1 MFFIETERLK
11 LIPLTRAQLLLLQE
25 SREKMELSMG
35 LTPSNMLV
43 DQIWQDEL
51 ADAIENWCLP
61 KTLLYPDKWIWYS
74 IWEAVRKDT
83 NTSIGGF
90 GLGYPDENGESITG
104 YSIDRNEQGKGYG
117 TEGLKRICEWG
128 FETPEVKVIWAD
140 TGLDNLPSQR
150 ILQKAG
156 FTQTG
161 TRDEFAVFKMPRQS

>member
-1 MFFIETERLK
+1 MFFIESERLK
-11 LIPLTRAQLLLLQE
+11 LIPLTHTQLLLLQE

-35 LTPSNMLV
+35 LNPSNMLV

-51 ADAIENWCLP
+51 ADAIENWCIP
-61 KTLLYPDKWIWYS
+61 KTLANPDKWIWYS

-90 GLGYPDENGESITG
+90 GLGWPDEKGESITG

-128 FETPEVKVIWAD
+128 FENPDVKVIWASTD
-140 TGLDNLPSQR
+140 DWNAPSKR
-150 ILQKAG
+150 ILAKAG
-156 FTQTG
+156 FVENG
-161 TRDEFAVFKMPRQS
+161 VRDNRPAFYLRRP